1 MGDSTMMKNL
11 LALLVLV
18 CSFPLMASVTV
29 GLVDVQKVLTSIK
42 EGQAVMKTLEKSF
55 NSKKDTLKKDEDKI
69 KKAGDDLKK
78 QAAMLSEQ
86 ARLTKEREIQEEI
99 LKVQGKAADFQREM
113 QKMENDLKRPI
124 IDKLRPIIEDVSKA
138 AGVQM
143 TFELGSAPIIYAE
156 SKKDITDDVIK
167 AYDKKHPVK

>member
-1 MGDSTMMKNL
+1 MKLSFSL
-11 LALLVLV
+11 LALLLCFEVH
-18 CSFPLMASVTV
+18 ANVTI

-42 EGQAVMKTLEKSF
+42 EGQSVMKTLEKSF

-69 KKAGDDLKK
+69 KKAGEDLKK
-78 QAAMLSEQ
+78 QAAVLSEQ

-99 LKVQGKAADFQREM
+99 LKVQGKAADYQREM

-124 IDKLRPIIEDVSKA
+124 IDKLRPVIEEVSKA
-138 AGVQM
+138 AAVQL

-156 SKKDITDDVIK
+156 SKKDLTDEVIK
-167 AYDKKHPVK
+167 AYDKKYPGK

>member
-1 MGDSTMMKNL
+1 MKMISS
-11 LALLVLV
+11 LVLFFFTL
-18 CSFPLMASVTV
+18 SAQASVTV

-42 EGQAVMKTLEKSF
+42 EGQSVMKTLEKSY
-55 NSKKDTLKKDEDKI
+55 NDKKSALKKDEEKI

-78 QAAMLSEQ
+78 QSAVLSEQ
-86 ARLTKEREIQEEI
+86 ARLTKEREIQEQI
-99 LKVQGKAADFQREM
+99 LTVQKKASDFQRDM

-124 IDKLRPIIEDVSKA
+124 IEKLRPIIEDVSKSS
-138 AGVQM
+138 GVSM

-156 SKKDITDDVIK
+156 SKKDLTADVVK